1 MEDIGKY
8 NIKQS
13 SKERDLMLANA
24 MQRRLVFPKFGLYGI
39 VLIVSIA
46 FIYKIYTGEELI
58 RDNSFGL
65 FFIYYMAI
73 VIPISAIITIIFG
86 ICPHCHKTQ
95 GLNGKVVSFTGTSFS
110 ISRGVSPFIKYCAR
124 CGAPLSRKAVEETY
138 KKYEQ
143 EQQNINEEKHI

>member
-46 FIYKIYTGEELI
+46 FIG
-58 RDNSFGL
+58 
-65 FFIYYMAI
+65 
-73 VIPISAIITIIFG
+73 
-86 ICPHCHKTQ
+86 
-95 GLNGKVVSFTGTSFS
+95 
-110 ISRGVSPFIKYCAR
+110 
-124 CGAPLSRKAVEETY
+124 
-138 KKYEQ
+138 
-143 EQQNINEEKHI
+143 